1 MMRRNLEEVVAS
13 QRKMIERR
21 KTKGARM
28 TDEQIRRALERQL
41 VQATAYLRNKPNF
54 RVLDV
59 DYNDLLANPETEID
73 RLRQFLGAEATSETL
88 AQVIEPTLWRN
99 RASWPVGP
107 SARAVSAGIH
117 PGKRQPAV
125 NWSPVPTLRP
135 LSSLRLPGLPRTPG
149 KPPDLP
155 RLPLGR

>member
-1 MMRRNLEEVVAS
+1 MHALLYDLPLDRQYDVIMMRRNLEEVVAS

-99 RASWPVGP
+99 RAS
-107 SARAVSAGIH
+107 
-117 PGKRQPAV
+117 
-125 NWSPVPTLRP
+125 
-135 LSSLRLPGLPRTPG
+135 
-149 KPPDLP
+149 
-155 RLPLGR
+155 